1 MINAL
6 KKYKA
11 YHLSPKVLAFLSKY
25 KYTFNP
31 SLVIHDEVNYLAIR
45 VYDNV
50 SKSIL
55 ALLLI
60 WQDDKEEIVTINL
73 TDYFKEKLN
82 FSKVADPKL
91 FLMEG
96 QVYGSFN
103 TSHATDKPNELALF
117 QLNGSKIENYYLC
130 NYNER
135 MRTEKNWA
143 FFYKNQTLF
152 ALYSLE
158 PLTVLKAETIDKD
171 QIVFK
176 KYFEDKTQ
184 NYKDHSIGTPLIE
197 LENGYGFMAHK
208 KYYRKRK
215 RLYLGKP
222 CLFNFENGFKLK
234 VKRQFYFHS
243 YKSLL
248 GEKFKFNKNLISC
261 TYFSGICRKKDK
273 LILGYGINDIDW
285 NIVVLNKNKLW
296 H

>member
-6 KKYKA
+6 KKYKT
-11 YHLSPKVLAFLSKY
+11 YHLSPKVLAFLNKY

-31 SLVIHDEVNYLAIR
+31 SLVIYDEVNYLAIR
-45 VYDNV
+45 VYDSV

-60 WQDDKEEIVTINL
+60 WQNDKEEIININL
-73 TDYFKEKLN
+73 TDFFKEKFN

-91 FLMEG
+91 FLMNG
-96 QVYGSFN
+96 LVYGSFN

-130 NYNER
+130 QYNDR

-143 FFYKNQTLF
+143 FFYKNQALF
-152 ALYSLE
+152 VLYSLE
-158 PLTVLKAETIDKD
+158 PLTILKAETIDKH

-197 LENGYGFMAHK
+197 LENGFGFMAHK

-222 CLFNFENGFKLK
+222 CLFDVENGFKLK
-234 VKRQFYFHS
+234 VKQQFYFHS

-261 TYFSGICRKKDK
+261 TYFSGICREKGN

-296 H
+296 R